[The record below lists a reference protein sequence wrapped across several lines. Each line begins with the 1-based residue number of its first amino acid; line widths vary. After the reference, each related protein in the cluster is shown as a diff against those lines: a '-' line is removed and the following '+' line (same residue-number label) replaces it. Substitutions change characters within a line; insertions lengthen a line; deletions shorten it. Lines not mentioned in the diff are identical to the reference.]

1 MDQFIEQ
8 IITGLSIG
16 SILLLVAIGLSIIYG
31 SMGII
36 NLAHGEF
43 VMLGAYTAWLLQSHF
58 GLGLLASLV
67 PIFLVV
73 AAIGW
78 VIERYVLSLLNNRPL
93 DTILATWGVGIM
105 LQQGVRLMVGSE
117 LRYVQMPP
125 ALSDSMELLG
135 LSVAS
140 YRVFL
145 FIVAIV
151 LFMGTWLLM
160 NRTTVGMKLRAI
172 MQDRSVAASF
182 GINAKRVYALTF
194 AYGAGLAGLAG
205 ALVSPLKSVSP
216 DMGTGY
222 VVDAFMV
229 VVLGGVQSLAGTVA
243 SVWLLPPT
251 ITAQYHFDPEGAVRP
266 YVGAGINYTFF
277 YDPHSAL
284 PNIGFKNGFGWALQA
299 GADVPVGEGPYFLN
313 FDVKKVFLGTH
324 VRAAGGAVQAS
335 ARLNP
340 WIIGAGLGLRF

>member
-1 MDQFIEQ
+1 VNQFFEQ

-16 SILLLVAIGLSIIYG
+16 SILLLVALGLSIIYG

-43 VMLGAYTAWLLQSHF
+43 VMLGAYTAWLFQTYL

-73 AAIGW
+73 AVIGW
-78 VIERYVLSLLNNRPL
+78 VIERFVLSLLNNRPL

-105 LQQGVRLMVGSE
+105 LQQSVRLTVGSE
-117 LRYVQMPP
+117 LRYVQLPRS
-125 ALSDSMELLG
+125 LSDSMDVFG
-135 LSVAS
+135 ISVSS

-145 FIVAIV
+145 FVITIL
-151 LFMGTWLLM
+151 LFAVTWLLM

-172 MQDRSVAASF
+172 IQDRSVAAAF
-182 GINAKRVYALTF
+182 GINAKRVYGLTF

-222 VVDAFMV
+222 VIDTFMV

-243 SVWLLPPT
+243 SAFILGELSGAIAFLQNDTVAKATVLLA
-251 ITAQYHFDPEGAVRP
+251 IVVLIRFRPEGLFTSR
-266 YVGAGINYTFF
+266 
-277 YDPHSAL
+277 
-284 PNIGFKNGFGWALQA
+284 
-299 GADVPVGEGPYFLN
+299 
-313 FDVKKVFLGTH
+313 
-324 VRAAGGAVQAS
+324 VRA
-335 ARLNP
+335 
-340 WIIGAGLGLRF
+340 